1 MEQLLSV
8 VKRRIEIRFLIML
21 GDTKTSLRTRL
32 RCGKEKICDPV
43 AMTGSCAPLPT
54 MIDEGVKDDGGEM
67 EERLPVSAVM
77 WEPAPESAYH
87 SEEGAGGLSVMVLNE
102 CARES

>member
-8 VKRRIEIRFLIML
+8 VKRRMEIRFLIML

-32 RCGKEKICDPV
+32 RCGKEKIYDTMV
-43 AMTGSCAPLPT
+43 VTGSCTPLPT
-54 MIDEGVKDDGGEM
+54 MIDGVKDDGGEM
-67 EERLPVSAVM
+67 VERLPVSAVM

-87 SEEGAGGLSVMVLNE
+87 SEEVAGGLSVMVLNE